1 MSLPKAPLWMQK
13 IAFERRLVEIAA
25 RSGLRLPTGWRFFE
39 RSPLMK
45 ADHAAFLMRKG
56 KTGAACV
63 MTGAFGRDGF
73 LSTPF
78 ADDEAAADALLG
90 ELVALQKQW
99 GARRIVAP
107 VSPRLFD
114 TDGGL
119 TVQGLDA
126 EASCF
131 STDALP
137 FWDEL
142 LQRHGF
148 AVTGTASLY
157 ALDEARFPAECYA
170 RAARESMRRFGY
182 RVVSARSMGLGAAG
196 SAMARLAQREPLFGM
211 DGRAFYESLRAL
223 GSAWSPETT
232 AIALRGGEAIG
243 YLLTLCDRERR
254 ILRAATA
261 QVAAAWR
268 RKGVTAALADLTV
281 RAAGG
286 FRIEAGV
293 IDDENFTSRWCVENA
308 GGRRIRWMKRY
319 ELKITN
325 S

>member
-13 IAFERRLVEIAA
+13 MAFERRLVEIAA

-126 EASCF
+126 ETSCF

-142 LQRHGF
+142 LQRYGF

-157 ALDEARFPAECYA
+157 ALDEARFPAERYA

-196 SAMARLAQREPLFGM
+196 SAMARRRSRF
-211 DGRAFYESLRAL
+211 
-223 GSAWSPETT
+223 SAWMDARFMNRSARWAAPGRRKRRRLRCAAAKRS
-232 AIALRGGEAIG
+232 AICLRSAIGKGASSVRRRRRWRRHGGE
-243 YLLTLCDRERR
+243 
-254 ILRAATA
+254 RA
-261 QVAAAWR
+261 
-268 RKGVTAALADLTV
+268 
-281 RAAGG
+281 
-286 FRIEAGV
+286 
-293 IDDENFTSRWCVENA
+293 
-308 GGRRIRWMKRY
+308 
-319 ELKITN
+319 
-325 S
+325 